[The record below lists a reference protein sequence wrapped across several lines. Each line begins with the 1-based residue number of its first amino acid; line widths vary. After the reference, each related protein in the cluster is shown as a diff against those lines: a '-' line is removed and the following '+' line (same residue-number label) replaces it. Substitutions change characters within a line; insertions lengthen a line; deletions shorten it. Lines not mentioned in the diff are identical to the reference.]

1 MFPRWRD
8 IFIFRNSKRLV
19 TGNLAWGERVE
30 MTAQVINRVCR
41 LWFCCLVGQCNG
53 STTTTYL
60 VGWEYCPAV
69 CTPPFRNWKYFQ
81 GLKTT
86 INFQQRY
93 RIPLQVL
100 FVNMCSTDVNS
111 CLEGACCIVVVDN
124 LITSIIQKKVLP
136 QIEGGNG
143 HYNDCKDCIQQIV
156 ASAGLPNFQ
165 PISCPFLPLRW
176 MLPVGAYFQALE
188 KHWQYCT

>member
-19 TGNLAWGERVE
+19 TGNLAWGERVD

-100 FVNMCSTDVNS
+100 FVNTCSTDVNS
-111 CLEGACCIVVVDN
+111 CLEGACCIVVDN
-124 LITSIIQKKVLP
+124 LITSIIQKKCFHKLRVEMV
-136 QIEGGNG
+136 I
-143 HYNDCKDCIQQIV
+143 KTTART
-156 ASAGLPNFQ
+156 ASSKL
-165 PISCPFLPLRW
+165 
-176 MLPVGAYFQALE
+176 LPVLGFRISNSFPVPSFLWDECYLLVHIFKL
-188 KHWQYCT
+188 